1 MHPLIGLLATQPQL
15 LTEHARAYAAL
26 FNEEFDE
33 AFASWRRSFM
43 LQAIA
48 LCCLV
53 VAAVLGGVALMLWA
67 VNPAL
72 QGAGPW
78 VLLSVPLLPLIG
90 AAITLIMAGKPAQQ
104 PAFSNLTAQLS
115 ADMAMLRTASSA

>member
-15 LTEHARAYAAL
+15 LAEHARAYAAL

-33 AFASWRRSFM
+33 AFASWRRSF
-43 LQAIA
+43 LRQAVA

-72 QGAGPW
+72 TGVGPW
-78 VLLSVPLLPLIG
+78 VLWSVPLVPLIG
-90 AAITLIMAGKPAQQ
+90 AAIALMSRKPIQQ
-104 PAFSNLTAQLS
+104 FAFSNLSAQLN
-115 ADMAMLRTASSA
+115 ADVAMLRKASSV

>member
-15 LTEHARAYAAL
+15 LAEHARAYAAL

-43 LQAIA
+43 LQAVA

-53 VAAVLGGVALMLWA
+53 VAAVLIGVALMLWA

-72 QGAGPW
+72 TGVGPW

-90 AAITLIMAGKPAQQ
+90 AVIALMMSRKPIQQ